1 MNLRLWLRDRRLPV
15 ATIVIGLAAAA
26 SQLLL
31 WWLGPAPQT
40 HDFVGP
46 PRSGYTLT
54 DARVIEYG
62 IDGKPGLH
70 MQSPRVERREG
81 DDSLYL
87 NSPTFQMPAKQA
99 GVPDW
104 QGQSRYGWVNKPGTI
119 LKLQGPVY
127 MHRPA
132 FTDAGGVAQP
142 EASMHTSDV
151 TAWPKEN
158 RMETAQSA
166 QLAQGDSR
174 MTGIG
179 MRANLTD
186 NHLELLHDVH
196 GILFSRPRNAPTR
209 PDHDGHAAAAAGT
222 GKEG

>member
-15 ATIVIGLAAAA
+15 VTIVIALAAGV

-31 WWLGPAPQT
+31 WWMGPPPKT

-54 DARVIEYG
+54 DAKVIEYG
-62 IDGKPGLH
+62 IDGKPGVH

-104 QGQSRYGWVNKPGTI
+104 DGQSRYGWINKPGTI
-119 LKLQGPVY
+119 LKLQGPVF

-142 EASMHTSDV
+142 ETTMHTSDV
-151 TAWPKEN
+151 TAWPKQN
-158 RMETAQSA
+158 RMETAESVQM
-166 QLAQGDSR
+166 AQGDRR
-174 MTGIG
+174 MSGIG
-179 MRANLTD
+179 MHANLND
-186 NHLELLHDVH
+186 NHLELLDESH
-196 GILFSRPRNAPTR
+196 GSFPPRKR
-209 PDHDGHAAAAAGT
+209 
-222 GKEG
+222 